1 MQNKGL
7 KELAGGGLGSAIGV
21 LIVVLFEQFGGTQ
34 WNGTNA
40 TLLVLACQGIWSF
53 VRPYIP
59 KPERMPNNG

>member
-7 KELAGGGLGSAIGV
+7 KELAGGGIGSAVGV
-21 LIVVLFEQFGGTQ
+21 LIVVLSDQFGGVT

-40 TLLVLACQGIWSF
+40 TLLVLALQGMWSF

-59 KPERMPNNG
+59 KPNGGENA

>member
-1 MQNKGL
+1 MNKGM

-21 LIVVLFEQFGGTQ
+21 LIVVLSEQFGGVT
-34 WNGTNA
+34 WSGDNGA
-40 TLLVLACQGIWSF
+40 VIVLACQGIWSF